1 MASELL
7 SDDAFVRLFQ
17 ERAGLTPDG
26 WAGADTIAAL
36 DKLFPRPEQPA
47 SGLVPPA
54 YFPLLARI
62 ESNNRPYVKAA
73 TSSAS
78 GLYQFIK
85 SSWEAE
91 GGEWG
96 TISSKAF
103 GGLRPSEAEQ
113 TRRAETFT
121 DKNARYLANK
131 GIESNEASL
140 YASHF
145 LGVLTAS
152 RMIAAG
158 IDERADV
165 IAGPA
170 ATKAN
175 RSILDGKTV
184 GEFYSWLH
192 RKTGVWAR

>member
-1 MASELL
+1 MANDLL

-17 ERAGLTPDG
+17 ERAGLSVDG

-36 DKLFPRPEQPA
+36 DKLFPQPQQA
-47 SGLVPPA
+47 SSGLVPPA
-54 YFPLLARI
+54 YFPLLAQI
-62 ESNNRPYVKAA
+62 ESNNRPYVKAR

-96 TISSKAF
+96 ADSSEAF
-103 GGLRPSEAEQ
+103 GGLRPSEGEQ

-121 DKNARYLANK
+121 DKNAAYLSRK
-131 GIESNEASL
+131 GIAANEASL

-152 RMIAAG
+152 RMLSAG
-158 IDERADV
+158 IDDRADLL
-165 IAGPA
+165 AGPA
-170 ATKAN
+170 ATRAN
-175 RSILDGKTV
+175 RSILEGKTV
-184 GEFYSWLH
+184 GQFLSWL
-192 RKTGVWAR
+192 RQKTGVWAA